1 MVLNEYFDWKSYSKG
16 ILFVTINWNKGAM
29 NHLKEKKV
37 KKKSFVFIDN
47 PWLPLLLRANFNE
60 RFRLG
65 LNVKLNNTRAFQENG
80 PQTFITNPTQW
91 KLIKKRHIKEVDF
104 FLALTPWFK
113 LEHDKMTLWNTE
125 TKGQAPRGEPLNR
138 IYCVTNK

>member
-1 MVLNEYFDWKSYSKG
+1 MSILIGNRIPKEYF
-16 ILFVTINWNKGAM
+16 FVTINWNKGAM

-104 FLALTPWFK
+104 SWHWHLGSNWSTIKWPCGTQKRKAGRQ
-113 LEHDKMTLWNTE
+113 EVS
-125 TKGQAPRGEPLNR
+125 PL
-138 IYCVTNK
+138 IGYIV